1 MAALLL
7 RLCLHG
13 IFRVSGRHAAAL
25 CLRIYRAA
33 GALSIFQDASA
44 LAFVFAVAVCIIAFA
59 WQFQKCWY
67 IFIPLF
73 SRFSTIFSPLFR
85 SFVHFYHWHIGA
97 YADFSLFFGAWLTF
111 CLTVRR
117 LFIELKR
124 ERQKKTVIKSKCV
137 E

>member
-33 GALSIFQDASA
+33 GALSIFQAASA

-73 SRFSTIFSPLFR
+73 SRFSTNFPPLFH
-85 SFVHFYHWHIGA
+85 SFVHFHH
-97 YADFSLFFGAWLTF
+97 
-111 CLTVRR
+111 
-117 LFIELKR
+117 
-124 ERQKKTVIKSKCV
+124 
-137 E
+137 